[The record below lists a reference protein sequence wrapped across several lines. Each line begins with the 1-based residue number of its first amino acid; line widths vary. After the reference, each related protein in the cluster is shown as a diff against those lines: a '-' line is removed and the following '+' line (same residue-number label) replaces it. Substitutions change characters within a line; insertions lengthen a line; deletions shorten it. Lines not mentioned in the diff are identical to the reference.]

1 MSNVLD
7 IIKVDLLDMSLLL
20 DMTVITSWSDPS
32 VRYKNLR
39 RNRNVNQ
46 IYHSRGN
53 APVWT
58 PMVTVEPV
66 EGFPVQKKVL
76 SVRKNTNGTIE
87 QDGEYSVQR

>member
-7 IIKVDLLDMSLLL
+7 IIKVDLLDMSLFL
-20 DMTVITSWSDPS
+20 DMTVIMSWNDPS

-58 PMVTVEPV
+58 PMITVEPGK
-66 EGFPVQKKVL
+66 GFPVQKKVL

-87 QDGEYSVQR
+87 QDGEYSVQL